1 MADESYKYLG
11 LLTIC
16 ILAAGLTYI
25 VVKWPN
31 SKHATFSQH
40 IAASKASIIYYI
52 VLFGIVLTLLTLFF
66 LKWFI
71 PTFEPSMWFSVFV
84 ITSSIAQFVCTL
96 IPEVGGW
103 RSVSHRVLA
112 GLSGLLL
119 IPALFLLLHSES
131 IRDFDKALVV
141 LGLGVMISVILT
153 VLLQKAK
160 PRYSLILQSAYF
172 TAFFLP
178 ILVITYL

>member
-1 MADESYKYLG
+1 MADDSYKYLG

-25 VVKWPN
+25 VVRWPN
-31 SKHATFSQH
+31 SKHITFSQH

-52 VLFGIVLTLLTLFF
+52 VLFGVVLTLLTLFF
-66 LKWFI
+66 IKWFI
-71 PTFEPSMWFSVFV
+71 PNFEPSIWFGVFV
-84 ITSSIAQFVCTL
+84 ITSSIAQFACTL

-103 RSVSHRVLA
+103 QSVSHRALA

-119 IPALFLLLHSES
+119 IPALSLLLYSEN
-131 IRDFDKALVV
+131 IRDFGKVFVA
-141 LGLGVMISVILT
+141 LGLSLMMSVIFT
-153 VLLQKAK
+153 VLLQKGK
-160 PRYSLILQSAYF
+160 PRYALVLQTTYF

-178 ILVITYL
+178 ILIITYL

>member
-40 IAASKASIIYYI
+40 IAASKVSIIYYI
-52 VLFGIVLTLLTLFF
+52 VLFGVVLTLLTLFF

-84 ITSSIAQFVCTL
+84 ITSSIAQFACTL

-103 RSVSHRVLA
+103 RTLSHRVLA

-119 IPALFLLLHSES
+119 IPALSLLLYSEN
-131 IRDFDKALVV
+131 IRDFGKVLVV
-141 LGLGVMISVILT
+141 LGLGFMMSVIFT
-153 VLLQKAK
+153 VLLQKGK
-160 PRYSLILQSAYF
+160 PRYSLMLQTAYF

-178 ILVITYL
+178 ILIIAYL